1 MGILD
6 TFYILFDTDAKKA
19 EREMAEVRREG
30 ERTADAI
37 DDSVRG
43 ARQLAPA
50 LDKAADNAGR
60 LGRSF
65 RGIAGL
71 AAGVLAGIGTAN
83 LAGGLLGASE
93 GYTRFGN
100 SLRVAGLEGEALLR
114 VENALFA
121 SSKRNGVELEGL
133 GQLYSRVA
141 SAASELGVSE
151 GEVLQM
157 TDAVS
162 AAIRVQ
168 GGNASQAT
176 GAMLQLSQALGAGTV
191 RAEEFNSIMEGMLP
205 LLQAAAFASEKYK
218 GSVAR
223 LRADVLAGN
232 VTSKEFFDLITAG
245 TEYLNDKAAKAPL
258 TVAQSMTSLRNSVAV
273 TIGRLDQAWGITRR
287 LAGALAWLGENLE
300 VAGVALG
307 VTASIITAAFL
318 PAIWSAAAGVLA
330 ATWPILAIIAAA
342 TALGVAFALAYDD
355 VKAFLSGQDSLIG
368 NLMERYGWFRAA
380 INGLAVV
387 FRVLGRIAV
396 AVFGWIWREGGR
408 LVDGLVSFFRGWYAV
423 AAPIFGLLRDIA
435 LAVFTAIGNA
445 FMDRIRPWMPFLRV
459 LFDAM
464 VLGFRAV
471 GQVFGSVFQAIG
483 DWWDRVFGRIV
494 RGLNVVVNGARRLLG
509 MEVGEN
515 AAAAA
520 SGVGIGQRQLSAAST
535 SPWAAQTSTS
545 VSTSNS
551 NSRTTQV
558 NMGGVTVNAGGTDP
572 ANVGRALRDTYGDAI
587 FQFDDGVAR

>member
-43 ARQLAPA
+43 ARKLAPA

-71 AAGVLAGIGTAN
+71 AAGIFAGIGAAN
-83 LAGGLLGASE
+83 LAGGLLAASE

-100 SLRVAGLEGEALLR
+100 SLRIAGLEGEALLR

-133 GQLYSRVA
+133 GTLYSRVA

-151 GEVLQM
+151 AEVLQM

-168 GGNASQAT
+168 GGNASQAS

-205 LLQAAAFASEKYK
+205 LLQAAAFASDKYK

-232 VTSKEFFDLITAG
+232 VTSREFFDLITAG

-258 TVAQSMTSLRNSVAV
+258 TVAQSMTSLRNSVGVA
-273 TIGRLDQAWGITRR
+273 IGRLDQAWGVTRR
-287 LAGALAWLGENLE
+287 LAAGLAWMGENLE
-300 VAGVALG
+300 VVGVAFG
-307 VTASIITAAFL
+307 VAGTIITASFL

-342 TALGVAFALAYDD
+342 AALGVAFALAYDD

-368 NLMERYGWFRAA
+368 NLMERYGWFRAT

-387 FRVLGRIAV
+387 FRVLGRIV
-396 AVFGWIWREGGR
+396 GAVFGFIWREGGR
-408 LVDGLVSFFRGWYAV
+408 LVAALVSYFRGWYAV

-435 LAVFTAIGNA
+435 VAVFRAIGNV
-445 FMDRIRPWMPFLRV
+445 FMSVVGPWLPFLRV
-459 LFDAM
+459 VFDLM

-471 GQVFGSVFQAIG
+471 GQVFGAVFRAIG

-494 RGLNVVVNGARRLLG
+494 RGLNIVVNGARRLLG
-509 MEVGEN
+509 MEVSEN
-515 AAAAA
+515 AQAAA

-535 SPWAAQTSTS
+535 SPWAAQTSSS

-551 NSRTTQV
+551 SRNTQV
-558 NMGGVTVNAGGTDP
+558 NMGGVNITTGANPADIPNALK
-572 ANVGRALRDTYGDAI
+572 NTYSDAV